1 MTLAIANFEEL
12 CKGLSEIAGATPPAL
27 TPDDQGIIAFSVHLH
42 EVAVSVAHAPQSAPG
57 CAFVLIEF
65 GEVPKDRE
73 QAAWTALLDAN
84 FLMMGESAPCFSRN
98 PATGQVL
105 LQYAYPFDKATA
117 LDLYQGI
124 VKMVDIARRWREDHF
139 LDTDALAGQP
149 ERGEPVNAADFI

>member
-1 MTLAIANFEEL
+1 MAIANFDEL
-12 CKGLSEIAGATPPAL
+12 CKGLSEIAGVTPPAL
-27 TPDDQGIIAFSVHLH
+27 EPDEQGITAFSVHLH
-42 EVAVSVAHAPQSAPG
+42 DVAVTVAHAPQSSPD

-65 GEVPKDRE
+65 GEVPRDRDL
-73 QAAWTALLDAN
+73 AVWTALLDAN

-105 LQYAYPFDKATA
+105 LQYVYPFDTATA

-139 LDTDALAGQP
+139 LDTENLAAQSG
-149 ERGEPVNAADFI
+149 RGEHIIAADFI

>member
-1 MTLAIANFEEL
+1 MAIANFDEL
-12 CKGLSEIAGATPPAL
+12 CKGLSEIAGVTPPAL
-27 TPDDQGIIAFSVHLH
+27 EADEQGIIAFSVHLH
-42 EVAVSVAHAPQSAPG
+42 DVAVSVAHAPQSSPG

-65 GEVPKDRE
+65 GEVPKDSE
-73 QAAWTALLDAN
+73 IAAWTALLDAN

-105 LQYAYPFDKATA
+105 LQYAYPFDTATA

-139 LDTDALAGQP
+139 LDSASLAAQSGGS
-149 ERGEPVNAADFI
+149 EHISAADFI

>member
-1 MTLAIANFEEL
+1 MAIANFDEL
-12 CKGLSEIAGATPPAL
+12 CKGLSEIAGVTPPPLEA
-27 TPDDQGIIAFSVHLH
+27 DKQGIIAFSVHLH
-42 EVAVSVAHAPQSAPG
+42 EVAVSVAHAPQSSPG

-65 GEVPKDRE
+65 GKVPEGRE
-73 QAAWTALLDAN
+73 LAAWTALLDAN

-105 LQYAYPFDKATA
+105 LQYAYPFDRATA

-139 LDTDALAGQP
+139 LDTTSLAAQP
-149 ERGEPVNAADFI
+149 ERTEHMTAADFI